1 MKKRG
6 LLMRFIDVGLIILF
20 GFIVISD
27 IKSEAQIQLPITTT
41 PTPPELATVVVEID
55 YGGRLALEDLRA
67 HRRYPPIEDL
77 DELGARLRRL
87 SARYHRNM
95 VVIIDDDNT
104 FWKHVVGVKD
114 VCERDSIRWSWNY
127 Y

>member
-41 PTPPELATVVVEID
+41 PTPPELATVVAVQDTSGHPAE
-55 YGGRLALEDLRA
+55 
-67 HRRYPPIEDL
+67 
-77 DELGARLRRL
+77 
-87 SARYHRNM
+87 
-95 VVIIDDDNT
+95 
-104 FWKHVVGVKD
+104 
-114 VCERDSIRWSWNY
+114 
-127 Y
+127 